1 MARPS
6 KRAEILDAGVLALH
20 ARGFAQTSVDAI
32 ALSAGVPKGSFFGHF
47 GSKEAFAVEALNLYF
62 ARWLEV
68 ADAIAADTALSPA
81 AKVKAMIQAAA
92 DGDGSDAYRGCLIG
106 NLSVELAAHSESVR
120 SCLTDIF
127 REWEKPF
134 ARVITAAQDDG
145 EWINQG
151 PPPQLARHIV
161 NALQGALL
169 RSKVDQSKEA
179 IEDFYALVFGLLL
192 PG

>member
-120 SCLTDIF
+120 SCLTVIF

-134 ARVITAAQDDG
+134 ARVITAAQDNG
-145 EWINQG
+145 EWINHG